1 MKLHYSPQVCSLV
14 PHVILLQLGIPFEL
28 EKYDF
33 KTKLAADG
41 TKLSDITAKDY
52 VPVLDLD
59 DGQRLTECSVIIR
72 HLADAHPD
80 ARLAPP
86 PGTPER
92 LRFEELLHFIST
104 ELHKGFAPFTLYPN
118 PSPETLA
125 YAKERLASRVE
136 ILRPV
141 LGDRKFLFGDAFT
154 IADAYAFWALRAYSF
169 VTRTKLEG
177 TLKDYLARMTEWPTI
192 KAAVDHEKRA

>member
-1 MKLHYSPQVCSLV
+1 MKLFYSPQVCSLV
-14 PHVILLQLGIPFEL
+14 PHVVLLQLGVPFQL

-59 DGQRLTECSVIIR
+59 DGERLTECSVIIR
-72 HLADAHPD
+72 YLADAHPD

-86 PGTPER
+86 PGTRER

-118 PSPETLA
+118 PSAETLA

-136 ILRPV
+136 LLRPL
-141 LGDRKFLFGDAFT
+141 LGDRQFLFGDSFT